1 MSTVPAENMSVQAL
15 THKTSEEQ
23 KDQDQQLQNSQ
34 QTDVSAAADSSAKK
48 KKKKKS
54 KGISIDQND
63 GKPVVTLVVD
73 TNPFVK
79 GLPLEHIATKFVTVP
94 DVVSELKSRASK
106 ERYEMLNLKH
116 GIETMVPDTESMQIV
131 CDFAKKTGD
140 FASLSLADLRVV
152 ALAFMLEKQA
162 NGMRHLRTEPV
173 GDQPNIADRDLLQ
186 TAQIVGGGGG
196 GSGSDQ
202 TRQDEQQSKGEDTHE
217 DTQPIA
223 SNAETHMAGLSVET
237 ETEHNIDNNSK
248 SSEQSEETFVKAE
261 NEAVQANNLSEPS
274 VLQSI
279 GNDEFDVGSA
289 EEFDEGDFDD
299 NFGTS
304 DVQNS
309 QNEDDEDND
318 DDGWQVAGP
327 KHKKKVQHT
336 DDFFNGEWI
345 TPRNVKQ
352 HMASTAMGMKQT
364 SANESKLA
372 MKVACV
378 TSDFAMQNVMLKM
391 GIRLVTPDG
400 ISVTRLYTWV
410 LRCHACG
417 RLTGN
422 MNKQFCPSCGHATL
436 KRCSVSTGA
445 NGRLQVHL
453 KTNYVYNLRGT
464 IYSMPKPRGGH
475 HTTKDVITRADDKAY
490 LRAINYKEHM
500 EAKSNAGL
508 GGVNSLF
515 DPDFIPG
522 LMTGNL
528 LADNNGYGVATD
540 ARGMPM
546 VTRNRKNPN
555 AIKRTGNRKN
565 KKRYD

>member
-1 MSTVPAENMSVQAL
+1 MSTEAGNTVPASVQVA
-15 THKTSEEQ
+15 TQAVPEEQ
-23 KDQDQQLQNSQ
+23 KDQQLQDSQ
-34 QTDVSAAADSSAKK
+34 QVNVPATAENGEPAADASEKKK

-94 DVVSELKSRASK
+94 DVIGELKSRASK

-116 GIETMVPDTESMQIV
+116 GIDTMVPDAESMQIV

-162 NGMRHLRTEPV
+162 NGMRHLRKEPV
-173 GDQPNIADRDLLQ
+173 GDQPNIADRKLLQ
-186 TAQIVGGGGG
+186 TAQIVG
-196 GSGSDQ
+196 SNAH
-202 TRQDEQQSKGEDTHE
+202 TRQDEQENKPEEDAQTTANKVSE
-217 DTQPIA
+217 A
-223 SNAETHMAGLSVET
+223 AEVEKRMEHLSV
-237 ETEHNIDNNSK
+237 K
-248 SSEQSEETFVKAE
+248 PSEQQEASVEAPVSAERSEEHADAPSE
-261 NEAVQANNLSEPS
+261 NN

-279 GNDEFDVGSA
+279 GNDEFDVGS
-289 EEFDEGDFDD
+289 DEDVDEDGFDD
-299 NFGTS
+299 DFGTHHAQS
-304 DVQNS
+304 NDG
-309 QNEDDEDND
+309 DD

-327 KHKKKVQHT
+327 KHKKKVEHV
-336 DDFFNGEWI
+336 DNFFNGDWI
-345 TPRNVKQ
+345 TPKNVKQ
-352 HMASTAMGMKQT
+352 HLASNAMGMKQAQ
-364 SANESKLA
+364 ANESRLA

-417 RLTGN
+417 HLTGD
-422 MNKQFCPSCGHATL
+422 MDKQFCPSCGHATL

-453 KTNYVYNLRGT
+453 KSNYVYNLRGT
-464 IYSMPKPRGGH
+464 VYSMPKARGGH
-475 HTTKDVITRADDKAY
+475 HTTKDVITRADEKAY
-490 LRAINYKEHM
+490 MRAIKYKQLVES
-500 EAKSNAGL
+500 KSNAGL
-508 GGVNSLF
+508 GGANSLF

-522 LMTGNL
+522 LITGSL

-546 VTRNRKNPN
+546 VARNRKNPN
-555 AIKRTGNRKN
+555 ANKRTGNRKN

>member
-1 MSTVPAENMSVQAL
+1 MTHSVP
-15 THKTSEEQ
+15 EEQ
-23 KDQDQQLQNSQ
+23 KDQQHQDPQQI
-34 QTDVSAAADSSAKK
+34 DVPAAAENVESAAGACEKKK

-94 DVVSELKSRASK
+94 DVLGELKSRASK
-106 ERYEMLNLKH
+106 ERYEMLNMKH
-116 GIETMVPDTESMQIV
+116 GVETMVPDADSMQIV

-152 ALAFMLEKQA
+152 ALAFMLEKRA

-173 GDQPNIADRDLLQ
+173 GGQPNISDRKLLQ
-186 TAQIVGGGGG
+186 TAQIVSNGA
-196 GSGSDQ
+196 Q
-202 TRQDEQQSKGEDTHE
+202 TSQDGEESKAEDAQQTSENHA
-217 DTQPIA
+217 QV
-223 SNAETHMAGLSVET
+223 SETAQVEKQMADLSVES
-237 ETEHNIDNNSK
+237 ESK
-248 SSEQSEETFVKAE
+248 PDAGNGSKPSEQQQQQHQQEQVSAEADASSEESG
-261 NEAVQANNLSEPS
+261 

-279 GNDEFDVGSA
+279 GNDEFDVGSD
-289 EEFDEGDFDD
+289 EDFDEGDFDD
-299 NFGTS
+299 SFGAS
-304 DVQNS
+304 DAQE
-309 QNEDDEDND
+309 NEKAED

-327 KHKKKVQHT
+327 KHKKKVQQT

-345 TPRNVKQ
+345 TPKNVKQ
-352 HMASTAMGMKQT
+352 HLASTAMGMKQAQ
-364 SANESKLA
+364 SNETKLA

-417 RLTGN
+417 HLTGN
-422 MNKQFCPSCGHATL
+422 MNMQFCSSCGHATL

-453 KTNYVYNLRGT
+453 KSSYVYNLRGT

-490 LRAINYKEHM
+490 LRAIKYKEHM

-508 GGVNSLF
+508 GGINSLF

-522 LMTGNL
+522 LMTGNM

-555 AIKRTGNRKN
+555 AVKRTGNRKN